1 MFRLTTLLRSLG
13 HQGALANVQA
23 VLEARTR
30 EDWLV
35 EGLCHR
41 LEGPVAARVRQAA

>member
-1 MFRLTTLLRSLG
+1 MFRLTTLRSLG

-23 VLEARTR
+23 VLESRTR

-35 EGLCHR
+35 EGLSRR
-41 LEGPVAARVRQAA
+41 LEDSGAASVHKAA

>member
-23 VLEARTR
+23 VLESRVR

-35 EGLCHR
+35 EGLSRR
-41 LEGPVAARVRQAA
+41 LDDPVAARTRQAA